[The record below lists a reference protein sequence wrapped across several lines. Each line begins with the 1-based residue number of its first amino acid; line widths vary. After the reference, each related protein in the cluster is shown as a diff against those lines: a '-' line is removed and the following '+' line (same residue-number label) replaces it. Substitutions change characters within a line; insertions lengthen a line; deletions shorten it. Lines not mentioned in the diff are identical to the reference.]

1 MNNYN
6 KTILIKLIKIIIL
19 VIFFFTSNS
28 LANNTLGDN
37 SGKPL
42 PRFISIK
49 SSEANLRVGPNK
61 DYPIIL
67 KYTYKNLPLM
77 VIDEFDK
84 WRKVVDWENNVGWI
98 HLSLLSNKRFGIINK
113 KINKYAS
120 VYSKPDHRL
129 IGQVGS
135 GNIVRINK
143 CIDIWCEIKVEN
155 YKGWTKK
162 TNIWGTFKDEV
173 FN

>member
-1 MNNYN
+1 M
-6 KTILIKLIKIIIL
+6 KVFIII
-19 VIFFFTSNS
+19 IFFFTSNL
-28 LANNTLGDN
+28 LANDKLGDN

-49 SSEANLRVGPNK
+49 SSEANLRIGPSK

-84 WRKVVDWENNVGWI
+84 WRKVVDWEKNEGWI
-98 HLSLLSNKRFGIINK
+98 HLSLLSNKRFGIIK
-113 KINKYAS
+113 KKKDNYAN
-120 VYSKPDHRL
+120 VYAKPDNNL
-129 IGQVGS
+129 VGKLGS
-135 GNIVRINK
+135 GNIVKINK
-143 CIDIWCEIKVEN
+143 CINVWCKIKLD
-155 YKGWTKK
+155 KHRGWIKK
-162 TNIWGTFKDEV
+162 TNIWGTFEDEV